1 MADKSKYYQ
10 MVAEAIIAHADP
22 IYDAIDRYLAK
33 ADEDLEDE
41 LKEEGYAEPKDT
53 VSEINSLEE
62 EIADILHS
70 QTTAL
75 VTALKAAD
83 GDWDAAQEN
92 VSDMIDEDDIA
103 EQVTEAANAM
113 YELNIP
119 KLATVYIQ
127 ESDGE
132 LVVDTLRQRTS
143 EWFASWSEQLG
154 NLMKVNTHKQI
165 TDLIQ
170 ETIANGDDIATLTRK
185 ITVIVYIINNGDKA
199 TKTAGGMTI
208 TAAYG
213 GTRGNDIAV
222 ACVAEAGASTFAVRV
237 YLGADKV
244 EEYTGLTT
252 IADLIAVNSGK
263 YVVFSATSTSANLT
277 AFASTNLE
285 SGTDGA
291 VQNTDITAFLDASEK
306 IKWNT
311 MAFPKDESSQKTAV
325 ITKIKYLREQCGKTV
340 QAVLPDAESDYEGI
354 INVTN
359 SYAVDG
365 QELTNAQACAWVAGA
380 TAGADKTTSNTYV
393 AVEGATDV
401 VGLKTNEEAIEAIS
415 NGEFFFSISEEDE
428 VIVEYDINSL
438 HKFTT
443 ERTSDYSKNRVIR
456 VYDSFADDL
465 KLTFP
470 PNKFDN
476 DPDGWLVMEGL
487 GRALLQSYSKQGAIT
502 NVDAENDFY
511 VDQSKSIGDETFFN
525 VGLQAVDSAEKLYF
539 SVSTR

>member
-1 MADKSKYYQ
+1 MAGGTFEVNVSKKRPGDYINFKSKRQ
-10 MVAEAIIAHADP
+10 QSPNGSTRGTALIPLIGLGWGPDKGILKLTSASPNAEVAKLGHS
-22 IYDAIDRYLAK
+22 IYDTNDFMLLIR
-33 ADEDLEDE
+33 
-41 LKEEGYAEPKDT
+41 
-53 VSEINSLEE
+53 
-62 EIADILHS
+62 
-70 QTTAL
+70 
-75 VTALKAAD
+75 
-83 GDWDAAQEN
+83 
-92 VSDMIDEDDIA
+92 
-103 EQVTEAANAM
+103 EAFKNA
-113 YELNIP
+113 
-119 KLATVYIQ
+119 V
-127 ESDGE
+127 
-132 LVVDTLRQRTS
+132 
-143 EWFASWSEQLG
+143 
-154 NLMKVNTHKQI
+154 
-165 TDLIQ
+165 
-170 ETIANGDDIATLTRK
+170 
-185 ITVIVYIINNGDKA
+185 TVIVYIINNGDKA

-380 TAGADKTTSNTYV
+380 TAGADKTTSNTNV

-415 NGEFFFSISEEDE
+415 NGEFFFSMSEEDE

-438 HKFTT
+438 HNFTT

-476 DPDGWLVMEGL
+476 DEDGWLVMEGL
-487 GRALLQSYSKQGAIT
+487 GRALLQSYAKQGAIT

>member
-1 MADKSKYYQ
+1 M
-10 MVAEAIIAHADP
+10 
-22 IYDAIDRYLAK
+22 
-33 ADEDLEDE
+33 
-41 LKEEGYAEPKDT
+41 
-53 VSEINSLEE
+53 
-62 EIADILHS
+62 
-70 QTTAL
+70 
-75 VTALKAAD
+75 
-83 GDWDAAQEN
+83 
-92 VSDMIDEDDIA
+92 
-103 EQVTEAANAM
+103 
-113 YELNIP
+113 
-119 KLATVYIQ
+119 
-127 ESDGE
+127 
-132 LVVDTLRQRTS
+132 
-143 EWFASWSEQLG
+143 
-154 NLMKVNTHKQI
+154 
-165 TDLIQ
+165 
-170 ETIANGDDIATLTRK
+170 
-185 ITVIVYIINNGDKA
+185 
-199 TKTAGGMTI
+199 
-208 TAAYG
+208 
-213 GTRGNDIAV
+213 
-222 ACVAEAGASTFAVRV
+222 RV

-415 NGEFFFSISEEDE
+415 NGEFFFSMSEEDE

-438 HKFTT
+438 HNFTT

-476 DPDGWLVMEGL
+476 DEDGWLVMEGL
-487 GRALLQSYSKQGAIT
+487 GRALLQSYAKQGAIT

>member
-1 MADKSKYYQ
+1 M
-10 MVAEAIIAHADP
+10 
-22 IYDAIDRYLAK
+22 
-33 ADEDLEDE
+33 
-41 LKEEGYAEPKDT
+41 
-53 VSEINSLEE
+53 
-62 EIADILHS
+62 
-70 QTTAL
+70 
-75 VTALKAAD
+75 
-83 GDWDAAQEN
+83 
-92 VSDMIDEDDIA
+92 
-103 EQVTEAANAM
+103 
-113 YELNIP
+113 
-119 KLATVYIQ
+119 
-127 ESDGE
+127 
-132 LVVDTLRQRTS
+132 
-143 EWFASWSEQLG
+143 
-154 NLMKVNTHKQI
+154 
-165 TDLIQ
+165 
-170 ETIANGDDIATLTRK
+170 
-185 ITVIVYIINNGDKA
+185 
-199 TKTAGGMTI
+199 
-208 TAAYG
+208 
-213 GTRGNDIAV
+213 
-222 ACVAEAGASTFAVRV
+222 RV

-380 TAGADKTTSNTYV
+380 TAGADKTTSNTNV

-415 NGEFFFSISEEDE
+415 NGEFFFSMSEEDE

-438 HKFTT
+438 HNFTT

-476 DPDGWLVMEGL
+476 DEDGWLVMEGL
-487 GRALLQSYSKQGAIT
+487 GRALLQSYAKQGAIT

>member
-1 MADKSKYYQ
+1 MAGGTFEVNVSKKRPGDYINFKSKRQ
-10 MVAEAIIAHADP
+10 QSPNGSTRGTALIPLIGLGWGPDKGILKLTSASPDVEVAKLGHS
-22 IYDAIDRYLAK
+22 IYDTNDFMLLIR
-33 ADEDLEDE
+33 
-41 LKEEGYAEPKDT
+41 
-53 VSEINSLEE
+53 
-62 EIADILHS
+62 
-70 QTTAL
+70 
-75 VTALKAAD
+75 
-83 GDWDAAQEN
+83 
-92 VSDMIDEDDIA
+92 
-103 EQVTEAANAM
+103 EAFKNA
-113 YELNIP
+113 
-119 KLATVYIQ
+119 V
-127 ESDGE
+127 
-132 LVVDTLRQRTS
+132 
-143 EWFASWSEQLG
+143 
-154 NLMKVNTHKQI
+154 
-165 TDLIQ
+165 
-170 ETIANGDDIATLTRK
+170 
-185 ITVIVYIINNGDKA
+185 TVIVYIINNGDKA

-208 TAAYG
+208 T
-213 GTRGNDIAV
+213 
-222 ACVAEAGASTFAVRV
+222 AEAGASTFAVRV

-365 QELTNAQACAWVAGA
+365 QELTKAQACAWVAGA
-380 TAGADKTTSNTYV
+380 TAGADKTTSNTNV

-415 NGEFFFSISEEDE
+415 KGEFFFSMSEEDE

-487 GRALLQSYSKQGAIT
+487 GRALLQSYAKQGAIT